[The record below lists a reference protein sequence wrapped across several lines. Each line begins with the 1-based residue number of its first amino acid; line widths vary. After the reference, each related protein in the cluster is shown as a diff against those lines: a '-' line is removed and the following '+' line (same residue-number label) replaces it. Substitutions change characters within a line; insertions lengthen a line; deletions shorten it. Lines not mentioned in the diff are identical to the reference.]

1 MSDSPSF
8 ALRAIEVLKDSDGG
22 RLSFVPES
30 IAPLSLHAPIAAPG
44 IPGRLLDMVEVEP
57 RYELVAEALMG
68 HVMLADD
75 LNSAMAASNLNG
87 VGTIFVTREGDLLS
101 PDRMISGGSG
111 SNVESDAEIDMR
123 KRANAL
129 ETAERALSESETEH
143 EELARRYD
151 WARLAYRDDTAVLA
165 AARSAVTA
173 SEAAANATRAAV
185 AKAEQKSALDAAG
198 RAQR

>member
-1 MSDSPSF
+1 MRAVLGEQFDAVIVDSPFF

-129 ETAERALSESETEH
+129 ETAERAL
-143 EELARRYD
+143 
-151 WARLAYRDDTAVLA
+151 
-165 AARSAVTA
+165 A
-173 SEAAANATRAAV
+173 SPRPNTKNWRAATIGPPGV
-185 AKAEQKSALDAAG
+185 SG
-198 RAQR
+198 